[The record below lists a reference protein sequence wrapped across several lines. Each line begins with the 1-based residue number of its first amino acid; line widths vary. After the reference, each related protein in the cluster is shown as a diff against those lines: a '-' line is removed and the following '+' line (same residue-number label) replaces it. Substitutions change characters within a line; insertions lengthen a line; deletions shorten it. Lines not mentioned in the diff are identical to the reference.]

1 MNEIIRNAQ
10 EKDLPVLVELL
21 NELFSNEL
29 EFSPDA
35 QKQLQGLRAL
45 LLSDNGDIL
54 VLEIDNEVIGMVSL
68 QYLISTFLGGKV
80 AQLEDMIISKMYRKK
95 GYGSKL
101 FSHALSYARDN
112 GCLRVTLLTDY
123 NNDIAI
129 RFYESFNL
137 KKSQMIP
144 MRIVF

>member
-1 MNEIIRNAQ
+1 MNKIIRNAQ

-29 EFSPDA
+29 EFSPDP
-35 QKQLQGLRAL
+35 QKQLEGLRAL
-45 LLSDNGDIL
+45 LVSDNGDIL

-80 AQLEDMIISKMYRKK
+80 AQLEDMIISNKYRKK

-101 FSHALSYARDN
+101 FSHALAFAREN

>member
-1 MNEIIRNAQ
+1 MNEIIRTAQ
-10 EKDLPVLVELL
+10 EKDLPVLVQLL
-21 NELFSNEL
+21 NELFSTEL
-29 EFSPDA
+29 EFSPDP
-35 QKQLQGLRAL
+35 QKQLEGLRAL
-45 LLSDNGDIL
+45 LVSVNGDIL
-54 VLEIDNEVIGMVSL
+54 VLEIDNVVIGMVSL

-80 AQLEDMIISKMYRKK
+80 AQLEDMIISKKYRKK

-101 FSHALSYARDN
+101 FSGALSFAKEN
-112 GCLRVTLLTDY
+112 SCLRVTLLTDY
-123 NNDIAI
+123 NNEVAI

>member
-35 QKQLQGLRAL
+35 QKQFQGLRAL

-54 VLEIDNEVIGMVSL
+54 VLEIDNKVIGMVSL

>member
-1 MNEIIRNAQ
+1 MSETIRTAQ
-10 EKDLPVLVELL
+10 EKDLPVLVQLL

-29 EFSPDA
+29 EFSPNPE
-35 QKQLQGLRAL
+35 KQLQGLREL
-45 LLSDNGDIL
+45 LLSGNGDIL

-80 AQLEDMIISKMYRKK
+80 AQLEDMIISNKFRKK

-101 FSHALSYARDN
+101 FSRALSFAKEHD
-112 GCLRVTLLTDY
+112 CLRVTLLTDY

>member
-1 MNEIIRNAQ
+1 MNEIIRTAQ
-10 EKDLPVLVELL
+10 DKDLPVLVQLL
-21 NELFSNEL
+21 NELFSMEL
-29 EFSPDA
+29 EFSPDPK
-35 QKQLQGLRAL
+35 KQLEGLRAL
-45 LLSDNGDIL
+45 MVSGNGDIL

-68 QYLISTFLGGKV
+68 QYLISTYLGGKV
-80 AQLEDMIISKMYRKK
+80 AQLEDMIISKKYRKK

-101 FSHALSYARDN
+101 FSRALSFAQEN

-137 KKSQMIP
+137 KKSHMIP

>member
-1 MNEIIRNAQ
+1 MNEIIRTAQ
-10 EKDLPVLVELL
+10 EKDLPVLVQLL
-21 NELFSNEL
+21 HELFSSEL
-29 EFSPDA
+29 EFSPNPE
-35 QKQLQGLRAL
+35 KQYLGLHDL
-45 LLSDNGDIL
+45 LVSGNGDIL
-54 VLEIDNEVIGMVSL
+54 VLEIDNMVIGMVSL
-68 QYLISTFLGGKV
+68 QYLTSTYLGGKV
-80 AQLEDMIISKMYRKK
+80 AQLEDMIISKDYRKK

-101 FSHALSYARDN
+101 FSRALSFAREN

-123 NNDIAI
+123 NNEVAI